1 MNELDEIMSG
11 ASDAASA
18 NTAETTTTT
27 VEAPAS
33 EAAGQ
38 PRDETGRFASHQSGQ
53 SEAPAATTEPNAA
66 EHQEPGKGVPVAALQ
81 AEREKARTARDEAE
95 ALRREIA
102 ELRGMVT
109 AQRQP
114 ASAQP
119 AAEAAPATIWDNP
132 DGYVDSRLTPIQ
144 QQLMDQREFLSE
156 TLAVQ
161 AHGAE
166 AVDAAKK
173 AIEQVAATPEGQQII
188 RKMMQSRHPFND
200 LVSWHKQQAAIQ
212 RVGNDPDAWLEA
224 EMEKRLSDPTYQA
237 QILER
242 IRGSAAQNTS
252 RTQPVTSLPP
262 SLSRMPGGANAAAD
276 NDMSDGSLFSH
287 ATR

>member
-18 NTAETTTTT
+18 NTAEPTPS

-38 PRDETGRFASHQSGQ
+38 PRDETGRFASPQNGQ
-53 SEAPAATTEPNAA
+53 SEAPAAIPGQNAA
-66 EHQEPGKGVPVAALQ
+66 EHQAPGNGVPVAALQ

-114 ASAQP
+114 TPAQP
-119 AAEAAPATIWDNP
+119 AVTAKPEATIWDNP
-132 DGYVDSRLTPIQ
+132 DEFVRGQINPVQ
-144 QQLMDQREFLSE
+144 EQLQETREMLLE
-156 TLAVQ
+156 MKAVQ
-161 AHGAE
+161 SHGAE
-166 AVDAAKK
+166 AVEAAKEAAK
-173 AIEQVAATPEGQQII
+173 ALFGTPEGKALAAKQGNLF
-188 RKMMQSRHPFND
+188 SN
-200 LVSWHKQQAAIQ
+200 LVEWHKQQQTMQ
-212 RVGNDPDAWLEA
+212 RVGSDPDAWLEA

-252 RTQPVTSLPP
+252 RTQPVTNIPP